1 MSCESKINLFLDKND
16 YILKITDDEIINV
29 TGSVGSGK
37 STYGINYHD
46 NKDYIVIDFDSIG
59 SDNDPKTLTDDII
72 ELRKYLS
79 KYYKDLRMDEM
90 NYYDS
95 IIKFIKSKNKK
106 GIIVGGHI
114 THVSNLS
121 KLKGTIIVKR
131 TARIKC
137 SYRAII
143 RDIKNP
149 VYKKNKSFYEKI
161 KRDIYCLR
169 RVKLIKKQAYIEK
182 FIDRLERYKEKGY
195 E

>member
-1 MSCESKINLFLDKND
+1 
-16 YILKITDDEIINV
+16 
-29 TGSVGSGK
+29 
-37 STYGINYHD
+37 
-46 NKDYIVIDFDSIG
+46 
-59 SDNDPKTLTDDII
+59 
-72 ELRKYLS
+72 
-79 KYYKDLRMDEM
+79 MDEM

-106 GIIVGGHI
+106 GVIVGGHI

-143 RDIKNP
+143 RDIKNS
-149 VYKKNKSFYEKI
+149 VYKKKKSFYKKI

-169 RVKLIKKQAYIEK
+169 RVKLIKRQAYIEK